1 MKKYRICLFLFLGVS
16 VLCILTAFLVR
27 RRLEYPD
34 LEPGQETGI
43 ESTAEPETV
52 TEDQMAANQSYV
64 QARTAETEREEYYL
78 VAEDGVLL
86 VFLKDRRTICLYTH
100 VPLMDFPAGER
111 LKLREGIW
119 FSSMAEV
126 LNYLESYTS

>member
-27 RRLEYPD
+27 RRMEYPD
-34 LEPGQETGI
+34 REQGTEMENT
-43 ESTAEPETV
+43 EAPETV
-52 TEDQMAANQSYV
+52 TEDQMAANQSHV
-64 QARTAETEREEYYL
+64 QARASEPEREEYYL

-86 VFLKDRRTICLYTH
+86 VFLKDRKTICLYTH

-111 LKLREGIW
+111 LRLREGIW

>member
-16 VLCILTAFLVR
+16 VLCVLTAFLVR
-27 RRLEYPD
+27 RRLEYP
-34 LEPGQETGI
+34 EQEQETAI
-43 ESTAEPETV
+43 ESTAAPETV

-64 QARTAETEREEYYL
+64 QAGTARPEHEEYYL